1 MATASREVIEWKP
14 EYSVCIESID
24 KQHRSLVAII
34 GHLQTAML
42 EGRTKQVVAP
52 LFAAMN
58 QYTKYHF
65 EYEEQL
71 LEKNGFETLELHRR
85 EHADLIGQLQQLE
98 AKYLN
103 GSLNAGAPL
112 MQFLRTWLLDHICV
126 HDKKYSVFLREKGVS

>member
-1 MATASREVIEWKP
+1 MATAHREVVEWKQ
-14 EYSVCIESID
+14 EYSVHIPSID

-42 EGRTKQVVAP
+42 EGRTKQIIAP
-52 LFAAMN
+52 LFQSMN
-58 QYTKYHF
+58 QYTKFHF

-71 LEKNGFETLELHRR
+71 LEQNGFPDLAAHRQ
-85 EHADLIGQLQQLE
+85 EHARLVQQLKLLE

-112 MQFLRTWLLDHICV
+112 MQFLRNWLLDHICA
-126 HDKKYSVFLREKGVS
+126 HDKGYSEYLREKGVG